1 MARYGKESKLSPDKV
16 MEKALEFFGPGGL
29 GLEVKE
35 QGEDCATFE
44 GGGGHVFVQACE
56 KGLALSGVEGPVLSG
71 VEGPVLSGVE
81 GPVLSGVEGIGSE
94 VDLETREWDYQV
106 KQFMGKI

>member
-16 MEKALEFFGPGGL
+16 LEKAREFFGPGGL

-35 QGEDCATFE
+35 EGEGCATFE
-44 GGGGHVFVQACE
+44 GGGGHVFVSACE
-56 KGLALSGVEGPVLSG
+56 KGK
-71 VEGPVLSGVE
+71 
-81 GPVLSGVEGIGSE
+81 GSE

>member
-44 GGGGHVFVQACE
+44 GGGGHVFVQVCE
-56 KGLALSGVEGPVLSG
+56 KGPA
-71 VEGPVLSGVE
+71 LSGVE